1 MGTGGLGPSAPN
13 PPAVPACRS
22 MGWADLLALMKRLA
36 GVAAWLARRTG
47 AAASVGNFAK
57 AYDDDGGVS

>member
-1 MGTGGLGPSAPN
+1 
-13 PPAVPACRS
+13 